1 MVLIYH
7 PKYKGSV
14 SYHVL
19 NNCDANLKGSVSYHV
34 LNNCDANLND
44 RFNLVFYLHRF

>member
-7 PKYKGSV
+7 PKY
-14 SYHVL
+14 
-19 NNCDANLKGSVSYHV
+19 KGSVSYHV